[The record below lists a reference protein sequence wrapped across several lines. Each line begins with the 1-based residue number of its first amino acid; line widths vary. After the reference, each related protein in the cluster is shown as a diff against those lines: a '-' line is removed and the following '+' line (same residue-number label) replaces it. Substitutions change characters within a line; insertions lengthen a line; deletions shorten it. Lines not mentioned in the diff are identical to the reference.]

1 MSEFISDLYNQ
12 SEIESLDLITFN
24 GRIKSPKASLKK
36 ILKDTNVYKI
46 IASTASCYELSKDLF
61 PQREKVE
68 LNKEE
73 FRNSFFVSSVERV
86 AKYHSSLKDSYP
98 EQTDSI
104 LEKFAEDFF
113 QFVKKL
119 ATASSEDDIEIQY
132 GVKLIIDLRKYTTNL
147 IEDLISDNKELG
159 TKLSNGEFFYLFDY
173 PNQDDLNIYLRFQK
187 QINLVIKAIN
197 EIEGNDYE
205 PAKFKA
211 SISGIFTS
219 IEYVFNEFCTHSKDF
234 VEKVLEKDALDI
246 DILINDP
253 ELVNKVL
260 ASIGKMI
267 EGANKCYDLTHA
279 LENDEKYTE
288 AAVKSRYDKSMNL
301 EIVKLISGGY
311 RSVIS
316 QDEAERLKKYFE
328 NNGENN
334 GIVLYGAPSAEN
346 NDIVLYDSTSSAVAL
361 SDIALSADNKNS
373 ILLESINYAYAKHL
387 KENETTN
394 MKDGVKVPNVDFT
407 EFYDQP
413 YDAEHARFIDLS
425 VPNLMKFLQDYKSA
439 IDKNGSLVRLND
451 FSDVVSQ
458 FCHNQVETV
467 EQIQKNI
474 EAEKKEEEQ
483 KKAWEKDNTKLC
495 SNIVT
500 DFSDPEKYP
509 HNMY

>member
-36 ILKDTNVYKI
+36 ILKNTNVYKI

-119 ATASSEDDIEIQY
+119 ATGSSEDDIEIQY
-132 GVKLIIDLRKYTTNL
+132 GVKLIIDIRKYTTNL

-219 IEYVFNEFCTHSKDF
+219 IEYIFNEFCTNGKDL
-234 VEKVLEKDALDI
+234 VEKVLEKDAI
-246 DILINDP
+246 QTGTPINDLSKVQ
-253 ELVNKVL
+253 EVLVKTI
-260 ASIGKMI
+260 SPIQKMI
-267 EGANKCYDLTHA
+267 QGAQRCYDLTHA
-279 LENDEKYTE
+279 LENIKEYIE
-288 AAVKSRYDKSMNL
+288 AAVKTRYDKSMNL
-301 EIVKLISGGY
+301 EIVKLIAGNYLSQ
-311 RSVIS
+311 IT
-316 QDEAERLKKYFE
+316 QDEGAKLLKFSQSKDP
-328 NNGENN
+328 G
-334 GIVLYGAPSAEN
+334 V
-346 NDIVLYDSTSSAVAL
+346 L
-361 SDIALSADNKNS
+361 SDIASGADNKNS

-413 YDAEHARFIDLS
+413 YDGEHARFIDLS

-439 IDKNGSLVRLND
+439 IDKNGILVRLDD

-474 EAEKKEEEQ
+474 EAEKKE
-483 KKAWEKDNTKLC
+483 
-495 SNIVT
+495 
-500 DFSDPEKYP
+500 
-509 HNMY
+509 